1 MRSKPVLIVD
11 DDTAL
16 RDSLADILRDEGYN
30 PITTGTCAEALQIA
44 RQTEPGAALLD
55 LKLPDGAGT
64 TLLADLKKLDPDCIC
79 TIVTAY
85 ADLDSAVAA
94 LEKGAFQYLQKPV
107 RPLELL
113 NHLEKIYDILDLRAA
128 KHQAEEKLRESEN
141 RFRAIFETAQDAI
154 YMKDRD
160 RKYVLINPNA
170 ENFLGF
176 SAPEL
181 IGHTAEEFFDEDNA
195 AMIRASDARV
205 LSGET
210 VEEER
215 TRLIN
220 GVPLTFHV
228 VRVPMQDGSG
238 QVKGICAIAR
248 DITEKL
254 KMEAQLAQAQKMEAI
269 GTIAGGIAHDFN
281 NILGAIVGYTELA
294 QLDLSEGSATR
305 AHLDAM
311 LLAAKRATDLVK
323 QILAFSHQDGQK
335 AKPIDLIPIV
345 KGCLELMRASLPTT
359 INIHQQIASDLGV
372 VSANS
377 TQIQQVLMNLITNAA
392 HAMSEKGG
400 DLTVSLNNIDL
411 DREQPVASGHLKPG
425 PYVMFTVMDTGHGM
439 DETTKKRIFDPYF
452 TTKEK
457 GVGTGLGLA
466 VVQGIVTKAGGSITV
481 ESEPGEGATFRV
493 FLPKIETE
501 VAENK
506 WRESQKPLPQGR
518 ECILYV
524 DDEWS
529 LVNIGQ
535 QVLKKMGYEVIA
547 RTNPLEALETFR
559 AQPDK
564 IDLVVTDQTM
574 PNMTGDILARQIM
587 QLKPGIPIII
597 CSGFSEKINK
607 EKAKSMGI
615 RKFVMK
621 PIVMM
626 ELAQTIRRILDENR
640 LTSTT

>member
-1 MRSKPVLIVD
+1 
-11 DDTAL
+11 
-16 RDSLADILRDEGYN
+16 
-30 PITTGTCAEALQIA
+30 
-44 RQTEPGAALLD
+44 
-55 LKLPDGAGT
+55 
-64 TLLADLKKLDPDCIC
+64 
-79 TIVTAY
+79 
-85 ADLDSAVAA
+85 
-94 LEKGAFQYLQKPV
+94 
-107 RPLELL
+107 
-113 NHLEKIYDILDLRAA
+113 
-128 KHQAEEKLRESEN
+128 
-141 RFRAIFETAQDAI
+141 
-154 YMKDRD
+154 
-160 RKYVLINPNA
+160 
-170 ENFLGF
+170 
-176 SAPEL
+176 
-181 IGHTAEEFFDEDNA
+181 
-195 AMIRASDARV
+195 MIRASDACV

-359 INIHQQIASDLGV
+359 INIHQQITSDLGV

-377 TQIQQVLMNLITNAA
+377 TQIQQVLMNLMTNAA

-411 DREQPVASGHLKPG
+411 DREQPAASGHLKPG
-425 PYVMFTVMDTGHGM
+425 PYVMLTVMDTGHGM

-452 TTKEK
+452 TTKDK

-518 ECILYV
+518 ECILFV

-535 QVLKKMGYEVIA
+535 QVLKKIGYKVIA

-574 PNMTGDILARQIM
+574 PNMTGDVLARQIM

-607 EKAKSMGI
+607 EKARSMGI

>member
-1 MRSKPVLIVD
+1 MRSESKTVLIVD
-11 DDTAL
+11 DDSAL
-16 RDSLADILRDEGYN
+16 RDSLADILREEGYN
-30 PITTGTCAEALQIA
+30 PVTTGTCTEALQIA
-44 RQTEPGAALLD
+44 RQKKPGAALLD

-64 TLLADLKKLDPDCIC
+64 TLLADLKNLDPDCIC

-113 NHLEKIYDILDLRAA
+113 SLLERIFDIIDLRVA
-128 KHQAEEKLRESEN
+128 KNQAEKRLRESEN

-160 RKYVLINPNA
+160 RKYVLVNPKA

-176 SAPEL
+176 TASEL
-181 IGHTAEEFFDEDNA
+181 IGHTAEEFFSEDGA
-195 AMIRASDARV
+195 AIVKASDNRV

-215 TRLIN
+215 TMLVN
-220 GVPLTFHV
+220 GAPLTFHV

-238 QVKGICAIAR
+238 RVAGICVIAR

-294 QLDLSEGSATR
+294 QLDLTKDSTAR

-335 AKPIDLIPIV
+335 AKPIHLTPIV
-345 KGCLELMRASLPTT
+345 KTSLELMRASLPTT
-359 INIHQQIASDLGV
+359 INIHPKIANDTGV

-377 TQIQQVLMNLITNAA
+377 TQVQQVLMNLITNAA
-392 HAMSEKGG
+392 HAMSEEGG
-400 DLTVSLNNIDL
+400 DLTVSLENIDF
-411 DREQPVASGHLKPG
+411 DRDQPAEIGHLDSG
-425 PYVMFTVMDTGHGM
+425 PYVMLTVMDTGHGM
-439 DETTKKRIFDPYF
+439 DEKTQQRIFDPYF
-452 TTKEK
+452 TTKDQ

-466 VVQGIVTKAGGSITV
+466 VVQGIVTKTGGSITV
-481 ESEPGEGATFRV
+481 ESEPGAGTTFRV
-493 FLPKIETE
+493 FLPRIGNEAVKSERSGT
-501 VAENK
+501 
-506 WRESQKPLPQGR
+506 QKPLPQGR
-518 ECILYV
+518 ECILFV

-529 LVNIGQ
+529 LVNVSQ
-535 QVLKKMGYEVIA
+535 QMLKKLGYKVIA
-547 RTNPLEALETFR
+547 RTNPLEALEVFR
-559 AQPDK
+559 AQPDE

-574 PNMTGDILARQIM
+574 PHMTGDILARQIL

-597 CSGFSEKINK
+597 CSGFSEKMNK
-607 EKAKSMGI
+607 EKARAMGI
-615 RKFVMK
+615 RQFVMK

-626 ELAQTIRRILDENR
+626 ELAQTIRRILDE
-640 LTSTT
+640 S

>member
-1 MRSKPVLIVD
+1 VRSESKTVLIVD

-30 PITTGTCAEALQIA
+30 PITTGTCAEALQIVS
-44 RQTEPGAALLD
+44 QKKPGAALLD

-64 TLLADLKKLDPDCIC
+64 TLLANLKKLDPDCIC

-94 LEKGAFQYLQKPV
+94 LETGAFQYLQKPV
-107 RPLELL
+107 RPMELL
-113 NHLEKIYDILDLRAA
+113 NLLERIFDIIDLRAA
-128 KHQAEEKLRESEN
+128 KYQAEERLRESEN

-154 YMKDRD
+154 YMKDRN
-160 RKYVLINPNA
+160 RKYVLVNPKA

-176 SAPEL
+176 PASEL
-181 IGHTAEEFFDEDNA
+181 IGNTAEEFFSEDGA
-195 AMIRASDARV
+195 AVVRESDNRV

-215 TRLIN
+215 TMLVK

-228 VRVPMQDGSG
+228 VRVPMHNTSG
-238 QVKGICAIAR
+238 QVSGICVIAR

-294 QLDLSEGSATR
+294 QLDLTKGSTAK

-311 LLAAKRATDLVK
+311 LIAAKRATDLVK

-335 AKPIDLIPIV
+335 AQPIDLIPIV
-345 KGCLELMRASLPTT
+345 KTSLELMRASLPTT
-359 INIHQQIASDLGV
+359 ININSKIASDTGV

-392 HAMSEKGG
+392 HAMSEEGG
-400 DLTVSLNNIDL
+400 DLTVSLENIDL
-411 DREQPVASGHLKPG
+411 DREQPAESGHLIPG
-425 PYVMFTVMDTGHGM
+425 RYARLTVMDTGHGM
-439 DETTKKRIFDPYF
+439 DEKTKQRIFDPYF

-466 VVQGIVTKAGGSITV
+466 VVQGIVTKAGGSIAV
-481 ESEPGEGATFRV
+481 ESELGEGTTFSV
-493 FLPKIETE
+493 FLPRIGNEAEKIERNGT
-501 VAENK
+501 
-506 WRESQKPLPQGR
+506 RKPLPQGR
-518 ECILYV
+518 ECILFV

-529 LVNIGQ
+529 LVNVGQ
-535 QVLKKMGYEVIA
+535 QLLKKLGYKVIA
-547 RTNPLEALETFR
+547 KTNSVEALEAFR
-559 AQPDK
+559 AQPDE
-564 IDLVVTDQTM
+564 IDLVITDQTM
-574 PNMTGDILARQIM
+574 PDMTGDILARQIL
-587 QLKPGIPIII
+587 QLKPGVPVII
-597 CSGFSEKINK
+597 CSGFSEKMNK
-607 EKAKSMGI
+607 EKARAIGI
-615 RKFVMK
+615 RQFVLK
-621 PIVMM
+621 PIAMM
-626 ELAQTIRRILDENR
+626 ELAQTIRRILDE
-640 LTSTT
+640 S